1 MERVEVNPAAVSL
14 SEGES
19 RTLVAKALDARG
31 RVLDGREVAW
41 ISNDPTIIEVDAS
54 GRIVAKRAGAATIT
68 ATIEGRVAQV
78 TVTVAR
84 AAVASIGVT
93 PTALVLSVGQSRQFT
108 AIVLDAAGNRL
119 TDRTVIWTT
128 DSPTVAQVSGS
139 GLVWA
144 TGPGYAT
151 IMATCEGTSFSLAVT
166 GTNGELDLMPQDL
179 VYHRTTPK
187 ALGPHQ

>member
-54 GRIVAKRAGAATIT
+54 GRIVAKRAGIATIT
-68 ATIEGRVAQV
+68 AKVEGRVAQV
-78 TVTVAR
+78 KVTVAR

-93 PTALVLSVGQSRQFT
+93 PTALVLSVGQSRQLT
-108 AIVLDAAGNRL
+108 AACSTPLAIA
-119 TDRTVIWTT
+119 
-128 DSPTVAQVSGS
+128 SPT
-139 GLVWA
+139 
-144 TGPGYAT
+144 
-151 IMATCEGTSFSLAVT
+151 E
-166 GTNGELDLMPQDL
+166 
-179 VYHRTTPK
+179 R
-187 ALGPHQ
+187 

>member
-1 MERVEVNPAAVSL
+1 M
-14 SEGES
+14 
-19 RTLVAKALDARG
+19 
-31 RVLDGREVAW
+31 
-41 ISNDPTIIEVDAS
+41 
-54 GRIVAKRAGAATIT
+54 
-68 ATIEGRVAQV
+68 
-78 TVTVAR
+78 
-84 AAVASIGVT
+84 
-93 PTALVLSVGQSRQFT
+93 
-108 AIVLDAAGNRL
+108 LDAAGNRL

-151 IMATCEGTSFSLAVT
+151 ITATCEGKSFSLAVT